1 MKATDAHMQRC
12 QGCSGSF
19 PSDTSASSGSVG
31 SLGSSGSVG
40 SLGSIGSS
48 GSLGSSGSV
57 GSTGSVEPGD
67 GTSVASLHFQRS
79 HGHSDLD
86 RSLGTAQWLGPWN
99 QQLDLAGR
107 NGRKPAI
114 SSTEVLRISC

>member
-1 MKATDAHMQRC
+1 MKATDAQLQRC
-12 QGCSGSF
+12 HGCSGSF

-31 SLGSSGSVG
+31 SLGSSGSV
-40 SLGSIGSS
+40 

-86 RSLGTAQWLGPWN
+86 GSLGTAQWLGPWN

-114 SSTEVLRISC
+114 SSTEVLRIKF